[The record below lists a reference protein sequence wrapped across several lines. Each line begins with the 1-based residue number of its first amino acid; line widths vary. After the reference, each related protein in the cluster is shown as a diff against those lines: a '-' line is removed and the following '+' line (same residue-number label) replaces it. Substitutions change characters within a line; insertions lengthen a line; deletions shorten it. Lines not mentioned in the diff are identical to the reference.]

1 LQKLFYLINTMKK
14 FAFGAAIWLCASFG
28 TGLCAQCHPDSL
40 EIPNNG
46 FDEDCDGL
54 DDIYLK
60 MAPYFYAVEGA
71 PFSIHFP
78 NLILSQHPGDYV
90 FEVIT
95 AMDGN
100 YDGDTWKWSGNDN
113 AGEHLVVVK
122 VKNPNGT
129 ELALDTMTVR
139 VSPDEAPEDM
149 SAKKL
154 CMMGHGFFDQGYLP
168 IRLWNLFQA
177 GNNPPVTFH
186 ASKEAWGVISYIR
199 HEGWGG
205 YFARSFVNEPGS
217 PFFLNGQKLNFRQYF
232 ENWVGPGET
241 PDWVLIHLDI
251 DDFCGYSL
259 VAGDS
264 LHTIDDSI
272 TNDWAIHQFRII
284 DSIRAAAPEAKIGIC
299 MSPPPSGLES
309 AFEDTYGPNGLNIPV
324 LNNRWRWKKIISRL
338 VYKNIEV
345 YGDREDENIY
355 IIPEHIDL
363 DDTIGYRTNDAIH
376 PDRDACQSQ
385 IPCGYST
392 IGSEIYAWMR
402 YLEFL
407 PPPSNAAVV
416 KAKVFLQGP
425 YVSGETLMYDSLRV
439 NSLIPLQEPYSALT
453 NFTHTGGG
461 GGEQTT
467 ADVLAVSGSDAIV
480 DWVFVELRNAAD
492 PSEALYTRSALLQ
505 RDGDVVDTDGVSPVV
520 FADAGGSSYY
530 LSVRHRNH
538 LGVELNQAKLYPA
551 NTTVETDFTHL
562 PPEGFYSSNGLNAA
576 QRALA
581 NSRYALWGGNGLPDN
596 RIRYN
601 GSQNDRNAVL
611 STVGLSTP
619 NNIFTGYHLADYN
632 LDGKVKYNGTAN
644 DRNVLLGNVGISTP
658 STTLYDQTPN

>member
-1 LQKLFYLINTMKK
+1 
-14 FAFGAAIWLCASFG
+14 
-28 TGLCAQCHPDSL
+28 
-40 EIPNNG
+40 
-46 FDEDCDGL
+46 
-54 DDIYLK
+54 
-60 MAPYFYAVEGA
+60 
-71 PFSIHFP
+71 
-78 NLILSQHPGDYV
+78 
-90 FEVIT
+90 
-95 AMDGN
+95 
-100 YDGDTWKWSGNDN
+100 
-113 AGEHLVVVK
+113 
-122 VKNPNGT
+122 
-129 ELALDTMTVR
+129 
-139 VSPDEAPEDM
+139 
-149 SAKKL
+149 
-154 CMMGHGFFDQGYLP
+154 
-168 IRLWNLFQA
+168 
-177 GNNPPVTFH
+177 
-186 ASKEAWGVISYIR
+186 
-199 HEGWGG
+199 
-205 YFARSFVNEPGS
+205 
-217 PFFLNGQKLNFRQYF
+217 
-232 ENWVGPGET
+232 
-241 PDWVLIHLDI
+241 
-251 DDFCGYSL
+251 
-259 VAGDS
+259 
-264 LHTIDDSI
+264 
-272 TNDWAIHQFRII
+272 
-284 DSIRAAAPEAKIGIC
+284 
-299 MSPPPSGLES
+299 
-309 AFEDTYGPNGLNIPV
+309 
-324 LNNRWRWKKIISRL
+324 
-338 VYKNIEV
+338 
-345 YGDREDENIY
+345 
-355 IIPEHIDL
+355 
-363 DDTIGYRTNDAIH
+363 
-376 PDRDACQSQ
+376 
-385 IPCGYST
+385 
-392 IGSEIYAWMR
+392 
-402 YLEFL
+402 
-407 PPPSNAAVV
+407 VV

-425 YVSGETLMYDSLRV
+425 YVSGETMMYDSLRV